1 MFGFRIVPQGY
12 AIVVERL
19 GKFNRV
25 LYSGLRFV
33 FPIIE
38 RTRPIFFRALEV
50 DVTGVRQVV
59 TKMSEMVDLREQV
72 LDFPKQSVIT
82 KDNVMMEIDA
92 VLYYQVVDPER
103 AVYGIANLV
112 DGIEKLVQ
120 TTLRNVV
127 GQLSLDETLASR
139 ETINAQL
146 RAVLDE
152 TTPNWGVRVSRVE
165 LQEISPPEDI
175 RRRMELQMTAEREK
189 RAAILK
195 AEGEKQAAILESEG
209 EASAE
214 IRRAEAVKQAEIL
227 RAEGMARV
235 REVTCESCDVHIDGV
250 WTHLKAGQKYKT
262 PSDGCSFEVSD
273 VGSSAIKISLQK
285 RTIKI
290 KREAFSAALHYLREN
305 RHDEGNPCPIRSSNN
320 PEDAGPLCRAARASN
335 DNVRCIN

>member
-1 MFGFRIVPQGY
+1 MFGFRIIPQGY
-12 AIVVERL
+12 AIVVEQL

-25 LYSGLRFV
+25 SYSGVRFV
-33 FPIIE
+33 IPVVE
-38 RTRPIFFRALEV
+38 KTRPIFFRALAV
-50 DVTGVRQVV
+50 DVSGARQVV
-59 TKMSEMVDLREQV
+59 TKLSELIDLREQV

-152 TTPNWGVRVSRVE
+152 TTPSWGVRVSRVE

-195 AEGEKQAAILESEG
+195 AEGEKQAAVLEAEG
-209 EASAE
+209 AALAE
-214 IRRAEAVKQAEIL
+214 IRKAEAVKQSEIL
-227 RAEGMARV
+227 RAEGMAQAKMALAQAEAEALSLLENKV
-235 REVTCESCDVHIDGV
+235 GKDKAIEYLIALKYLESLQSI
-250 WTHLKAGQKYKT
+250 ANGQATKVFLPYEAT
-262 PSDGCSFEVSD
+262 GMLGA
-273 VGSSAIKISLQK
+273 VGSI
-285 RTIKI
+285 
-290 KREAFSAALHYLREN
+290 REMF
-305 RHDEGNPCPIRSSNN
+305 GMQ
-320 PEDAGPLCRAARASN
+320 
-335 DNVRCIN
+335 